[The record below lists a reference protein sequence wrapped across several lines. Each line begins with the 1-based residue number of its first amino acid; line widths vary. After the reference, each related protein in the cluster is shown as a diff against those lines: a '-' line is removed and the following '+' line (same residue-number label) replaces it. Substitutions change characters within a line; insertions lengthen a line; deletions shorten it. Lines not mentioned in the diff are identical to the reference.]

1 MRNGHKFNAKENKTK
16 IENFAVEKNAEQLAV
31 VSKNGQLRSTPKIE
45 RYFSQCLVLHF
56 APSNKSIEP
65 KQITII
71 FICVCMCVSAA
82 PKIPTIT
89 FQLK

>member
-1 MRNGHKFNAKENKTK
+1 MRNGHKFNAKENKT
-16 IENFAVEKNAEQLAV
+16 IAVGKNAEQLAV
-31 VSKNGQLRSTPKIE
+31 VSKNGQHRSTPKIE

-71 FICVCMCVSAA
+71 FICDCMCASAA